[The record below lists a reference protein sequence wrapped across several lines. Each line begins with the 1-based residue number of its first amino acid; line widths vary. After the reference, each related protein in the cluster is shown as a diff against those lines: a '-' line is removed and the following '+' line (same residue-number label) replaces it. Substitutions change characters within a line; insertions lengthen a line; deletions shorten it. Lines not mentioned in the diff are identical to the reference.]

1 MYFVSNPTL
10 GNDPVR
16 PIFCNWVE
24 ITSSDCSDL
33 LISIDRHGA
42 QVGKTWAYHPIA
54 DAWPMHSDRLGGV
67 KDVFFKVYPP

>member
-1 MYFVSNPTL
+1 MIQFDQYFATGL
-10 GNDPVR
+10 KLLVR
-16 PIFCNWVE
+16 IVQ
-24 ITSSDCSDL
+24 
-33 LISIDRHGA
+33 ISIDRHGA